1 LAKPDNEVAF
11 LIEKQRMSS
20 AEGTLAKPDNEI
32 YKKRLFLQMLL
43 ITQNQLPMPGNQTQ
57 PCTNSGSNA
66 CSAATVVD

>member
-11 LIEKQRMSS
+11 LIETEDQLS
-20 AEGTLAKPDNEI
+20 EGTLAKPDNEI

-57 PCTNSGSNA
+57 PCINSGSNA
-66 CSAATVVD
+66 CSAAAVVD